1 MAKSEGLGQMAGKY
15 LTFIVGSEIYGIEIL
30 KVQEIIGMMNVTKF
44 PKAPYYVRGVINLR
58 GNVIPVIEL
67 RKKFEMDITE
77 DTEKTCIIVIQL
89 EKLREGIIV
98 DEVREVI
105 DISEENIETPPQFGI
120 DEDMN
125 FVKGVGKVDE
135 KVIILLD
142 IERLISGD
150 REIFKTL
157 SEGMDE

>member
-1 MAKSEGLGQMAGKY
+1 MAGKY

-67 RKKFEMDITE
+67 RKKFDMDVIE

-105 DISEENIETPPQFGI
+105 DISEQNIETPPQFGI
-120 DEDMN
+120 DDDMN
-125 FVKGVGKVDE
+125 FVKGVGKIDE

-142 IERLISGD
+142 IDRLISGD
-150 REIFKTL
+150 TEIIKEL
-157 SEGMDE
+157 LEGEDE

>member
-1 MAKSEGLGQMAGKY
+1 MAKPLKTSQMAGKY

-44 PKAPYYVRGVINLR
+44 PKAPCYVRGVINLR

-67 RKKFEMDITE
+67 RNKFDMDVTE

-89 EKLREGIIV
+89 DKLKEGIIV

-105 DISEENIETPPQFGI
+105 DISESNIETPPQFGI
-120 DEDMN
+120 DEEMN
-125 FVKGVGKVDE
+125 FVKGVGKIDE

-142 IERLISGD
+142 IDRLISGD
-150 REIFKTL
+150 SEIIKGIL
-157 SEGMDE
+157 ED

>member
-1 MAKSEGLGQMAGKY
+1 M
-15 LTFIVGSEIYGIEIL
+15 GIEIL

-67 RKKFEMDITE
+67 RKKFDMDVIE

-105 DISEENIETPPQFGI
+105 DISEQNIETPPQFGI
-120 DEDMN
+120 DDDMN
-125 FVKGVGKVDE
+125 FVKGVGKIDE

-142 IERLISGD
+142 IDRLISGD
-150 REIFKTL
+150 TEIIKEL
-157 SEGMDE
+157 LEEEDE

>member
-1 MAKSEGLGQMAGKY
+1 MAKSGQLSQMAGKY

-67 RKKFEMDITE
+67 RKKFDMDVIE

-105 DISEENIETPPQFGI
+105 DISEQNIETPPQFGI
-120 DEDMN
+120 DDDMN
-125 FVKGVGKVDE
+125 FVKGVGKIDE

-142 IERLISGD
+142 IDRLISGD
-150 REIFKTL
+150 TEIIKEL
-157 SEGMDE
+157 LEEEDE